1 MDDNTDDDID
11 NNTDVEDDADDDGQN
26 DSEEIKNIDSDIY
39 SILSPV
45 EKEEKRK
52 KQKDLFSNIYED
64 ADDIIEKISLI
75 VKTDENT
82 EVLSNLI
89 KSLSDIKE
97 YVADYIVNVFDS
109 KTYAENDIVY
119 NKFLVCFKA
128 AENILK
134 ELEKNTDN
142 NEEND

>member
-1 MDDNTDDDID
+1 MDDTTDDID

>member
-1 MDDNTDDDID
+1 MQVNFN